1 MRIASLLFLV
11 LLTGF
16 ARAELPGVL
25 AWEAK
30 QDLDIVYKEVYNS
43 LEENRF
49 FVVFEPNIGR
59 NLVRFSERWG
69 EDYNRNGLSGIR
81 SMVFCNAWYANQV
94 SNLEPDLLALCPLHV
109 SLYARD
115 GVTRVVFIR
124 PTHAGLGGNAATL
137 LKELEADVSA
147 AIQQGLKMAVS
158 KQSDLPPEGKE
169 GDVGNK
175 SQP

>member
-11 LLTGF
+11 LLTGI
-16 ARAELPGVL
+16 ARAGLPGVL
-25 AWEAK
+25 AWEVN
-30 QDLDIVYKEVYNS
+30 QDLDSVYKEVYNS
-43 LEENRF
+43 LEEDRF
-49 FVVFEPNIGR
+49 FVVFEPNIG
-59 NLVRFSERWG
+59 NSLARFSERWG
-69 EDYNRNGLSGIR
+69 KDYNRNGLSGIR

-124 PTHAGLGGNAATL
+124 PTHAGQGGKAATL

-175 SQP
+175 PQP

>member
-1 MRIASLLFLV
+1 MRIATLIFLV

-25 AWEAK
+25 AWEAH
-30 QDLDIVYKEVYNS
+30 QDLDVVYKEVYNS

-49 FVVFEPNIGR
+49 FVVF
-59 NLVRFSERWG
+59 V
-69 EDYNRNGLSGIR
+69 
-81 SMVFCNAWYANQV
+81 VFCNAWYANQV

-147 AIQQGLKMAVS
+147 AIQQGLKMALS